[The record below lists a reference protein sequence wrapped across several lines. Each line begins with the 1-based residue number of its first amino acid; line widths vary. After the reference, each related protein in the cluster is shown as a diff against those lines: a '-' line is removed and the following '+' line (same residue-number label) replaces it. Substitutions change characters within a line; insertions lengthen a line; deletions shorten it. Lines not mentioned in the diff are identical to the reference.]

1 MQPEKCSCSHGTSS
15 WPIKTF
21 PIPPLTAAGQK
32 DGIPSPYRRN
42 TVLHLS
48 VNAPSTELRSELA
61 VLVSGSDSSPVGRQ
75 LAYCHQLISPRCQ
88 LRNQHHCR
96 ICCRT
101 VDIMHQYDVPIL
113 YLAQHGVNG
122 PLRIPV
128 LPVPGIN
135 GPHNGRHTH
144 GAQHIEGC
152 RVDISAR
159 RRIRTGDTPQTA

>member
-61 VLVSGSDSSPVGRQ
+61 VLVSGSDFSPVGRQ

-113 YLAQHGVNG
+113 TWLSTVSMVLCAFLCCQSLVSMDHIMAGI
-122 PLRIPV
+122 PMEPSTLRDAASIYP
-128 LPVPGIN
+128 PG
-135 GPHNGRHTH
+135 
-144 GAQHIEGC
+144 GA
-152 RVDISAR
+152 
-159 RRIRTGDTPQTA
+159 